1 MANFPKV
8 GLSEL
13 ALNQAEQITLL
24 NEVIWRLCCLTQATV
39 LGVVDAP
46 GGGESD
52 GDCYIV
58 GSSPSGDFAAFSEH
72 DFAML
77 IGGSWVAVT
86 PETGWRCWIQS
97 SYGGLYVF
105 DGVEW
110 LEYGSSALG

>member
-1 MANFPKV
+1 MADFPKIE
-8 GLSEL
+8 LAEL
-13 ALNQAEQITLL
+13 ALAQYEQITHL
-24 NEVIWRLCCLTQATV
+24 NDILWRLCLLTQATA
-39 LGVVDAP
+39 LGVENAP

-58 GSSPSGDFAAFSEH
+58 GASPSGDFATFSEH

-77 IGGSWVAVT
+77 IGGAWVAVT

-110 LEYGSSALG
+110 LELGSSALG